1 MIVMMKINKAKI
13 HDAKLKG
20 LLRDAKALTPLYVV
34 VLLGMDIFIFI
45 LYPILMRNF
54 IELSKPKT
62 TFINLNW
69 NLRYLAD
76 FI

>member
-1 MIVMMKINKAKI
+1 MQNSPTLFSKHILN
-13 HDAKLKG
+13 
-20 LLRDAKALTPLYVV
+20 
-34 VLLGMDIFIFI
+34 IFIFI